1 MSQPNRTLRTEISRV
16 LEKVFEVVSNNVQEI
31 SVKQHASLV
40 AALKAHL
47 SAYSSKMFID
57 AMVNAGEGQPAEIS
71 FSNLP
76 RGDGRVANLIR
87 KDFMKGAMYTP
98 SDSGGWDKSAKSLG
112 GFGYFMEDMMA
123 EANES
128 GRSKNEPDLL
138 FSRVKSSLET
148 LKQRLKNKGLEEDAK
163 AILDAH
169 FLGTLDEA
177 INNMKSEM
185 GSISRS
191 LEWTGMVSGIELKAQ
206 NTRNSPVKVS
216 GKNVYNVS
224 YGDDDLPEEASLE
237 KIAYTML
244 KQLFGKMSALLHIAT
259 SYNDRNSKD
268 PVLLI
273 HAIKLFQDIAKDKVV
288 RHLSDRLVSISV
300 DRDETTRRTRVRSNG
315 SVITTEKIVLTTS
328 INTSGLD
335 SMVKAAFDSITQ
347 EVEYVRR
354 TGSNTGIYRYE
365 TQLFP
370 NTNSFFSDVSALFDL
385 QGRNT
390 RKPRVVVPRR
400 RRK

>member
-1 MSQPNRTLRTEISRV
+1 MAEPRRTLQTEITRV
-16 LEKVFEVVSNNVQEI
+16 LTKVVDVIGNNVQEI
-31 SVKQHASLV
+31 SIEQHASLV

-47 SAYSSKMFID
+47 STYSSKMFID
-57 AMVNAGEGQPAEIS
+57 AMVKAGEGEPAEIS
-71 FSNLP
+71 FSMLP
-76 RGDGRVANLIR
+76 KGNGRVANLIR

-98 SDSGGWDKSAKSLG
+98 NDSGGWDRSSKSLG

-148 LKQRLKNKGLEEDAK
+148 FKQRLKNKELEEDAK

-169 FLGTLDEA
+169 FLGTLDDA
-177 INNMKSEM
+177 INRMKGEM
-185 GSISRS
+185 DSISRS
-191 LEWTGMVSGIELKAQ
+191 LEWTGMSSGFEMKAQ
-206 NTRNSPVKVS
+206 NAWNSPVKIS

-224 YGDDDLPEEASLE
+224 YGDDDLPDEVSLE

-244 KQLFGKMSALLHIAT
+244 KQLFGKMSVLLYIAT
-259 SYNDRNSKD
+259 SYSNRNQRD

-273 HAIKLFQDIAKDKVV
+273 HGIKLFQDIVKDKVV

-300 DRDETTRRTRVRSNG
+300 SRDPTTRTTRTRANG

-328 INTSGLD
+328 VTTSGLD
-335 SMVKAAFDSITQ
+335 SMVKSMFDNITQ
-347 EVEYVRR
+347 ELEYVRR
-354 TGSNTGIYRYE
+354 TGENTGIYNYE

-370 NTNSFFSDVSALFDL
+370 GASSFFSDVKTLFDL
-385 QGRNT
+385 QGRNNH
-390 RKPRVVVPRR
+390 KPRVVIPKR